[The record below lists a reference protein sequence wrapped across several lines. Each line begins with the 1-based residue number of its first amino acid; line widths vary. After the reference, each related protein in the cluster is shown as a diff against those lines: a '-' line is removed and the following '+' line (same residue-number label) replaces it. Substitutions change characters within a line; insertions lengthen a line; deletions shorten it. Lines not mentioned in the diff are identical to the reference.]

1 MDSPAPAA
9 LPCRD
14 STRMGRILSGIEPR
28 LTTARRL
35 LRDPDAAAD
44 VVQSAFEK
52 VLRYCEQF
60 RDGAR
65 PSTGMHRIVVNE
77 AFMWLRRE
85 TWHAPPLLTP
95 MGPAPFGELAVEFRR
110 PRRLVDE
117 VVLVA
122 GDAEPLGG
130 VDVDRSHAVAR
141 DLHRG
146 RLWRNDP
153 GVPGSRDELVLD
165 TSISR

>member
-52 VLRYCEQF
+52 VLRYCEQS

-85 TWHAPPLLTP
+85 TWHAPPPLDPDGSRALRGTGCGVSEAALSRRRSGTRSRGTMKFRSP
-95 MGPAPFGELAVEFRR
+95 SARREARCAELRGERPAVQWG
-110 PRRLVDE
+110 
-117 VVLVA
+117 
-122 GDAEPLGG
+122 
-130 VDVDRSHAVAR
+130 
-141 DLHRG
+141 
-146 RLWRNDP
+146 WRVPENDQVIP
-153 GVPGSRDELVLD
+153 GVGEERS
-165 TSISR
+165 